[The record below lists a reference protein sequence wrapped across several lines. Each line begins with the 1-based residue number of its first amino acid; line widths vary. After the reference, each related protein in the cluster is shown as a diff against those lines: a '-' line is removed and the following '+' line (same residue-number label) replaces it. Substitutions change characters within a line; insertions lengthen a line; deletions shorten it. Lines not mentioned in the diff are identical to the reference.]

1 VKHAGTAWELGVAE
15 TQQVL
20 VMNDLR
26 GRIVVQADGGLKTG
40 RDVAIACLLG
50 AEEFGFATAPLVSLG
65 CIMLR
70 KCHLNTCS
78 VGIATQN
85 PDLRKKF
92 AGQPGHAIN
101 YFSFVAE
108 ELRQIMASLG
118 FRTINEMVGRMD
130 KLEIRTAIDH
140 WKAKGLDLSAI
151 LCMPEVPKDV
161 ATYHCQDQD
170 HGLEGALDHQLIALA
185 EDALEKRE
193 PVEIRLPISNAN
205 RTVGA
210 MLSGEIAKRYGEE
223 GLPADTIQVY
233 LDGSAGQSF
242 GAFMAKGLSMTVE
255 GDANDYF
262 CKGLSGGNVAI
273 YPPRAATF
281 IAEENIIVGNV
292 SLYGATDGKAFIR
305 GRAGERFAVR
315 NSGAYAVVE
324 GIGDHGC
331 EYMTGGVVIVLGKT
345 GRNFAAGMSGG
356 IAFVLDEEENFNQH
370 CNTGMVDLEPVTA
383 LEDQNTL
390 YQLIEE
396 HFEKT
401 KSPVAENIL
410 NSWPDKL
417 GQFVKVMPRDYRRV
431 LEALQYSDREEVNV
445 NG

>member
-1 VKHAGTAWELGVAE
+1 
-15 TQQVL
+15 
-20 VMNDLR
+20 
-26 GRIVVQADGGLKTG
+26 
-40 RDVAIACLLG
+40 
-50 AEEFGFATAPLVSLG
+50 
-65 CIMLR
+65 
-70 KCHLNTCS
+70 
-78 VGIATQN
+78 
-85 PDLRKKF
+85 
-92 AGQPGHAIN
+92 
-101 YFSFVAE
+101 
-108 ELRQIMASLG
+108 
-118 FRTINEMVGRMD
+118 
-130 KLEIRTAIDH
+130 
-140 WKAKGLDLSAI
+140 
-151 LCMPEVPKDV
+151 MPEVPPDV
-161 ATYHCQDQD
+161 ATYHCQEQD
-170 HGLEGALDHQLIALA
+170 HGLQEALDHQLIVLA
-185 EDALEKRE
+185 EDALEKKK
-193 PVEIRLPISNAN
+193 PVEIRLPIRNAN
-205 RTVGA
+205 RAVGT

-223 GLPADTIQVY
+223 GLPDDTIQVY

-262 CKGLSGGNVAI
+262 CKGLSGGNVVI

-315 NSGAYAVVE
+315 NSGAQVVVE

-331 EYMTGGVVIVLGKT
+331 EYMTGGVVVVLGKT

-356 IAFVLDEEENFNQH
+356 IAFVLDAQGSFNQQ
-370 CNTGMVDLEPVTA
+370 CNTGMVDLEPVATI
-383 LEDQNTL
+383 EDRNTL

-401 KSPVAENIL
+401 KSPVASNIL
-410 NSWPDKL
+410 NSWTTKL

-431 LEALQYSDREEVNV
+431 LEALQKGNREEVSV